1 MDNVTIFHGV
11 TIGSDEV
18 KEVETVIGDNVYFG
32 CNVTVLSV
40 SKICSN
46 SKLAAHALVL
56 RDIENPGTIKGLHK

>member
-1 MDNVTIFHGV
+1 
-11 TIGSDEV
+11 
-18 KEVETVIGDNVYFG
+18 VETVIGDNVYFG

-56 RDIENPGTIKGLHK
+56 RDIENPGTIKGLYK